1 MQNQR
6 STVASASATSNAT
19 AVLAELAGRASR
31 HHGQS
36 VAAWMR
42 CAAVI
47 LEARK
52 IAQHGDWSM
61 FLRDAGIP
69 ACTANRMLIFAR
81 TGIEIGQMAD
91 LTRTE
96 IAALISQAG
105 KDFPGQPPDSAYAR
119 ALVAAVIEIAA
130 ERGYDAGELALF
142 VAEFPARAVPRAA
155 CPI

>member
-1 MQNQR
+1 MRDQPTPIAP
-6 STVASASATSNAT
+6 SGATSNVAPLLSE
-19 AVLAELAGRASR
+19 LAERA
-31 HHGQS
+31 GQS
-36 VAAWMR
+36 YGQSTASWLEAAR
-42 CAAVI
+42 VI
-47 LEARK
+47 LEARA
-52 IAQHGDWSM
+52 IAGHGGWAA

-69 ACTANRMLIFAR
+69 ARTANRMLIFAR

>member
-69 ACTANRMLIFAR
+69 ACTANRMLIFAG
-81 TGIEIGQMAD
+81 TGIQIGHLAV

-96 IAALISQAG
+96 IAALIAQAHQ
-105 KDFPGQPPDSAYAR
+105 DFPGQPPDSAYAK
-119 ALVAAVIEIAA
+119 ALVEAVIEIAG
-130 ERGYDAGELALF
+130 ERGYDPGELARF
-142 VAEFPARAVPRAA
+142 ITEFPNHAAPRTQ
-155 CPI
+155 